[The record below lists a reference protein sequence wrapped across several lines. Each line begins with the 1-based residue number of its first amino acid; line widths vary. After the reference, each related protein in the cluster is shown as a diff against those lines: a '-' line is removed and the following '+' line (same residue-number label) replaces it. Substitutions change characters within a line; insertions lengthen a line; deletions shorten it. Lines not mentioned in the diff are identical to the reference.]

1 MQLKRQLRD
10 DSGSALIT
18 ALMCTV
24 VMLMLGLALLSIVDT
39 QASES
44 KTERSRDHAFNLSES
59 VLNGQAFVLGR
70 NWPDSVSAAPVGNPA
85 CKTALAGFGSA
96 VGAAASGVAAV
107 ERLRPSINSAYTDAA
122 YSGASWQVH
131 LCDDDNV
138 SSVWND
144 ANLNNKSWDS
154 NGNKKLWVHV
164 QSVVGG
170 KTRQIAGLVKV
181 LETSALNAKYG
192 LVSGSIAEDLGPT
205 TGALTNTT
213 LVTSLTNG
221 LINTNPL
228 VAEDSAYPVP
238 ASGVTGLRCGL
249 LDNITQV
256 KTCVS
261 GAIGALASVPLV
273 NTLVTN
279 GRMEQFPTT
288 NSTTDNAIGQMR
300 KKAVD
305 AGTYVTT
312 TSGSGSASGAPLC
325 TLPAAATSSSIVF
338 IEKVGDGD
346 QYCYIDVS
354 TSKTYKA
361 LVIGSGR
368 VIIRGSN
375 TITPYSTSTSNR
387 LTAVVYALNL
397 QTADH
402 TVSSP
407 AKPVVRIEKG
417 ARVTGAVHA
426 DGKNAQV
433 NVVAPDFDSVALI
446 NGLLCPGLLC
456 ALAPTVTGLLATT
469 GLNGV
474 LDGLISGC
482 IGVKLLGACVGVNT
496 AAAGITLNSI
506 TGGITSQLSTYGS
519 AIHADVGVINALKV
533 YGDSG
538 VVSGTFRDLQAR

>member
-1 MQLKRQLRD
+1 MQLKHQLRD

-18 ALMCTV
+18 AVMCTA

-59 VLNGQAFVLGR
+59 VLNSEAFVLGR
-70 NWPDSVSAAPVGNPA
+70 NWPDAVSAAPAGNPA
-85 CKTALAGFGSA
+85 CQTALAGFGSA
-96 VGAAASGVAAV
+96 VGGPASGVPAV

-122 YSGASWQVH
+122 YNNASWQVH

-144 ANLNNKSWDS
+144 ANLTNKSWDS

-164 QSVVGG
+164 QSTVGG

-181 LETSALNAKYG
+181 LESSALNPKYG
-192 LVSGSIAEDLGPT
+192 LVSGSMAEDLGPT
-205 TGALTNTT
+205 TGTLTNTT
-213 LVTSLTNG
+213 LVTNLTNG

-228 VAEDSAYPVP
+228 VLEDSAYPVP

-279 GRMEQFPTT
+279 GRIEQFPTT

-300 KKAVD
+300 RKAVD
-305 AGTYVTT
+305 ANTYVATT
-312 TSGSGSASGAPLC
+312 TGSGSASGAPLC

-338 IEKVGDGD
+338 IEKVGTGD

-375 TITPYSTSTSNR
+375 TITPYSTAASNR

-402 TVSSP
+402 ADQAPVRR
-407 AKPVVRIEKG
+407 VVRIERG

-426 DGKNAQV
+426 DGKNAEV
-433 NVVAPDFDSVALI
+433 NVVAPDFDTASLV

-456 ALAPTVTGLLATT
+456 SLAPT
-469 GLNGV
+469 LNGLFGTLGV
-474 LDGLISGC
+474 NGTVDALINGTCLVSLP
-482 IGVKLLGACVGVNT
+482 LLGCTVSLPGQS
-496 AAAGITLNSI
+496 LNSV